1 MNYLETMK
9 NIVKNKEK
17 RVENLIFLV
26 VILVI
31 ILITF
36 NYLFGE
42 DKKKTVQ
49 NSNSTTTRENINNS
63 SDVANKDAQ
72 DNLESKLASI
82 LSQISGIN
90 NVSVVITYAS
100 QSTTTPVYNV
110 KEQEKSGEKSVEKS
124 VAYNEQNGSK
134 TAIIESVELPKV
146 EGAIIVAAGASG
158 VEMRSRIASA
168 VSSVTGVPVY
178 KVQVFERQS

>member
-9 NIVKNKEK
+9 NIVKDKEK

-26 VILVI
+26 IILVI
-31 ILITF
+31 LLVSF
-36 NYLFGE
+36 NYIFS
-42 DKKKTVQ
+42 DNKKKNVE
-49 NSNSTTTRENINNS
+49 NGNSTTSTENIN
-63 SDVANKDAQ
+63 VNKTASKEAQ
-72 DNLESKLASI
+72 DNLESKLANI
-82 LSQISGIN
+82 LSQISGID

-100 QSTTTPVYNV
+100 QSTTTPVYNI

-146 EGAIIVAAGASG
+146 EGVIIVAAGASG
-158 VEMRSRIASA
+158 VEIRSRIASA

>member
-9 NIVKNKEK
+9 NIVKDKEK

-26 VILVI
+26 IILVI
-31 ILITF
+31 ILVSF
-36 NYLFGE
+36 NYIFS
-42 DKKKTVQ
+42 DNKKKTSDS
-49 NSNSTTTRENINNS
+49 SNSTTSVKNS
-63 SDVANKDAQ
+63 NVSKASNKDAQ
-72 DNLESKLASI
+72 DNLESKLSNI
-82 LSQISGIN
+82 LSQISGID

-100 QSTTTPVYNV
+100 QSTTTPVYNI

-146 EGAIIVAAGASG
+146 EGAIIVANGANG

>member
-9 NIVKNKEK
+9 NIVKDKEK

-26 VILVI
+26 IILVI
-31 ILITF
+31 ILVSF
-36 NYLFGE
+36 NYIFS
-42 DKKKTVQ
+42 DNKKKSSN
-49 NSNSTTTRENINNS
+49 NSNSTTSGENINVNRAS
-63 SDVANKDAQ
+63 NNEAQ
-72 DNLESKLASI
+72 DDLEAKLSNI
-82 LSQISGIN
+82 LSQISGID

-100 QSTTTPVYNV
+100 QSTTTPVYNI

-134 TAIIESVELPKV
+134 TAIIESVELPKI
-146 EGAIIVAAGASG
+146 EGAIIVATGASG
-158 VEMRSRIASA
+158 VEIRSRIASA